1 MMSQQFTK
9 GKKTSMHCSIFI

>member
-1 MMSQQFTK
+1 MSQQFTK